1 MHPGSTRLLRL
12 TLVAA
17 LAAAGITGCA
27 GGRPEPGRGG
37 PAAPS
42 PQVGTSDLA
51 LDPLPVYREAGLIAV
66 SGSLPFVGSVHYL
79 AGSSPDSTLV
89 LLSLSLANRA
99 LTFSTERS
107 TPRAAYSVVVD
118 VQRGDTAGQ
127 PIVRHLEAHEVV
139 RVASL
144 KETTRRDPGIVF
156 QKAIALA
163 PGQYTLTVS
172 LRDDGSD
179 RHGSSDLGMSVPR
192 FPGTVLAPP
201 IAVYQASVRSNSR
214 VMPMLIAN
222 PRATALFGRDSVM
235 RIYVEGYDLT
245 PGTRVALAVRSADSL
260 MLWRD
265 TLAMRGDS
273 ALQAGT
279 ISIPVAQLGVGEF
292 MVDATP
298 VGGSGAVQAPLF
310 VSFLENGA
318 IATFDE
324 MVSYL
329 RYFATSEQL
338 QTLRDAVPAAR
349 AAAWTAF
356 WHATDPMPS
365 TPEHEGIEQYFARLR
380 DANARFDDEGVA
392 GWLTDRGKVLIT
404 LGEPDEMMEPRLSAM
419 EEQGS
424 FETWVYDQYH
434 IQLIFI
440 NRTGLGGRWLLTP
453 SSEAA
458 FERAAEVE
466 RER

>member
-1 MHPGSTRLLRL
+1 MHPGSTRSLRL
-12 TLVAA
+12 TLAAA
-17 LAAAGITGCA
+17 LVAAGIAGCA
-27 GGRPEPGRGG
+27 GRPEPGPGG
-37 PAAPS
+37 PAGAPA
-42 PQVGTSDLA
+42 PQLGTGDLA
-51 LDPLPVYREAGLIAV
+51 LDPLPVYREAGLVVA

-79 AGSSPDSTLV
+79 AGPFPDTTLV

-99 LTFSTERS
+99 LTFSTESS

-118 VQRGDTAGQ
+118 ARRRDTTSEPTA
-127 PIVRHLEAHEVV
+127 RHLEAHEVV

-144 KETTRRDPGIVF
+144 KETTRREASIVF
-156 QKAIALA
+156 QKTIALA

-172 LRDDGSD
+172 LHDDGSD
-179 RHGSSDLGMSVPR
+179 RRGSQDLAMSVPR
-192 FPGTVLAPP
+192 FPGATLAPP
-201 IAVYQASVRSNSR
+201 IAVYQASARPNRR
-214 VMPMLIAN
+214 VMPMLIAS
-222 PRATALFGRDSVM
+222 PRATALFGRDSVI
-235 RIYVEGYDLT
+235 RVYVEGYDLV

-260 MLWRD
+260 TLWRD
-265 TLAMRGDS
+265 TVAMRGDS
-273 ALQAGT
+273 ALQTGT
-279 ISIPVAQLGVGEF
+279 ISIPVAHLGVGEF
-292 MVDATP
+292 MIDATH
-298 VGGSGAVQAPLF
+298 VGGGAVVRAPAF

-329 RYFATSEQL
+329 RYFATPEQL
-338 QTLRDAVPAAR
+338 QTLRDAAPAAR

-365 TPEHEGIEQYFARLR
+365 TPEHEGIEQYFVQLR

-404 LGEPDEMMEPRLSAM
+404 LGEPDEMTEPRLSAM

-424 FETWVYDQYH
+424 FETWTYDQYH
-434 IQLIFI
+434 IQLVFV
-440 NRTGLGGRWLLTP
+440 NRTGVGGRWLLTP

-458 FERAAEVE
+458 FESAAA
-466 RER
+466 RERGR